1 MGIAA
6 GGGAGMA
13 LAQWMRDG
21 ESPFDL
27 WPVDIRR
34 FSGYHRSSR
43 QLGPRVLEGQG
54 HHYAMHWP
62 NFEFQAGRPLRRSAL
77 YDRLKAGGA
86 CFGSK
91 SGWERANW
99 FARDGKPA
107 VDNHTFGR
115 PDWHDAVGAEHT
127 ACRERV
133 ALFDQSSFVKLLVT
147 GVDAE
152 SLLQRLCATDV
163 AVPPGSVR
171 YAPMLDRHGGV
182 ACDLTVARLSPT
194 DYYLVSG
201 TAMATHD
208 IDHIARHIRP
218 AESVSVVDITSGYGV
233 LGLMGP
239 QSRTLLQRLAESDL
253 GRDVFP
259 FGRMQDVM
267 IAGAPVR
274 VLRIS
279 FVGEL
284 GYELHVPSEYLLT
297 VFDALHDVGIE
308 HDLVNAGYR
317 AIDSLRLEKQFCAWG
332 AEIGPD
338 HSLLEAGLGFA
349 ADPNKTDFVGRDA
362 VYAQRSAPLKKKLAT
377 FTITGDQPLLGGET
391 IYRDG
396 EVVGWIT
403 SGGFAHSFVCPV
415 GLGHVRREQ
424 GVDTDYLASGRYE
437 LDVAGTRFPA
447 EISLRALY
455 DPTGARMRS

>member
-1 MGIAA
+1 
-6 GGGAGMA
+6 
-13 LAQWMRDG
+13 
-21 ESPFDL
+21 
-27 WPVDIRR
+27 
-34 FSGYHRSSR
+34 
-43 QLGPRVLEGQG
+43 
-54 HHYAMHWP
+54 
-62 NFEFQAGRPLRRSAL
+62 
-77 YDRLKAGGA
+77 
-86 CFGSK
+86 
-91 SGWERANW
+91 
-99 FARDGKPA
+99 
-107 VDNHTFGR
+107 VDNYTFGR

-133 ALFDQSSFVKLLVT
+133 ALFDQSSFVKLRVT
-147 GVDAE
+147 GRDAE

-163 AVPPGSVR
+163 AVPPGTVR
-171 YAPMLDRHGGV
+171 YAPMLDRHGGI
-182 ACDLTVARLSPT
+182 ACDLTVTRLSST

-218 AESVSVVDITSGYGV
+218 AENVSVVDVTSGYGV

-239 QSRTLLQRLAESDL
+239 QSRALLQRLAESDL

-259 FGRMQDVM
+259 FGTMQNLM
-267 IAGAPVR
+267 IAGSPVR

-284 GYELHVPSEYLLT
+284 GYELHVPTEYLLT
-297 VFDALHDVGIE
+297 VFDALHDVGVE
-308 HDLVNAGYR
+308 HGLVNAGYR

-349 ADPNKTDFVGRDA
+349 VDPNKTDFVGRDA
-362 VYAQRSAPLKKKLAT
+362 VCAQRLAPLKKKLAT

-403 SGGFAHSFVCPV
+403 SGGFAHSFNCPV

-437 LDVAGTRFPA
+437 LDVAGARVPA

-455 DPTGARMRS
+455 DSTGARMRG